1 MIWFILILALIL
13 AWIVLRQY
21 KFIQQD
27 TKIITKLLARCV
39 ELWTALKVAEKRVED
54 LQKVEVENE
63 HLRMVLD
70 KWAEPL
76 LFTEDA
82 GEDFTHDQVL
92 GGRS

>member
-21 KFIQQD
+21 KFIQASLK
-27 TKIITKLLARCV
+27 TVEALMKRCV
-39 ELWTALKVAEKRVED
+39 VLWTALKAAEKRVED

-63 HLRMVLD
+63 HLRLVID
-70 KWAEPL
+70 KWNTAPIIK
-76 LFTEDA
+76 TDA
-82 GEDFTHDQVL
+82 LGFTHAQVL